1 MNRKRW
7 VIFGICASL
16 FLMSQFY
23 RVSSAIIAPDLSR
36 DLRLNSQE
44 LGLLGAIFF
53 YVFALV
59 QPPLGLLLDRVGA
72 RITMV
77 VLNSVAVMGAI
88 IFAHAGGLPSAVMGR
103 GMLGLGMAANLMG
116 TLKLFTKWFHLGK
129 FATIT
134 GLLLSMGAMGTL
146 AATSPLALLVQ
157 ALGWRESFYALACI
171 NVLFTICLWFF
182 VRDAPKDKSLPAS
195 IPLLRTRPPSAWASM
210 KALFTTWNY
219 WAISLSIFL
228 RYGTFASIQAL
239 WAGPFLMVY
248 LGLPAVTAGNL
259 LLMIS
264 VGFIVG
270 SPLGGMLSDRVL
282 KSRKRTLILA
292 LFIKA
297 AAILALAQWQG
308 TSRLHLL
315 ATVLFLMG
323 FFASFNQLSF
333 AHIMELM
340 PPDMPGTAMAG
351 INFFTMLGAGLFIH
365 GLGAVMQRMAPNL
378 SDGGE
383 AYRTA
388 FLICFAAIIMAL
400 GLYFTTRDSTVARE
414 NGSE

>member
-1 MNRKRW
+1 MTRRRW

-36 DLRLNSQE
+36 DLGLNSQE

-77 VLNSVAVMGAI
+77 VLNSMAVIGAI
-88 IFAHAGGLPSAVMGR
+88 IFAHAGGLPSAVIGR
-103 GMLGLGMAANLMG
+103 GLLGLGMAANLMG
-116 TLKLFTKWFHLGK
+116 TLKLFTKWFDLGK
-129 FATIT
+129 FATTT

-157 ALGWRESFYALACI
+157 ALGWRQAFYALACF
-171 NVLFTICLWFF
+171 NVFFTTCLWIF
-182 VRDAPKDKSLPAS
+182 VRDAPKDKCLPTNTPW
-195 IPLLRTRPPSAWASM
+195 IRTRPPSAWTSM

-228 RYGTFASIQAL
+228 RYGSFASIQAL

-248 LGLPAVTAGNL
+248 LGLSAVTAGNL

-264 VGFIVG
+264 VGFIIG
-270 SPLGGMLSDRVL
+270 SPLGGMLSDRIL

-297 AAILALAQWQG
+297 AAILTLAQWQG
-308 TSRLHLL
+308 TSHLHLL

-340 PPDMPGTAMAG
+340 PRDMSGTAMAG

-365 GLGAVMQRMAPNL
+365 GLGAVMQRTAPNL

-388 FLICFAAIIMAL
+388 FLICFAAILMAL
-400 GLYFTTRDSTVARE
+400 ALYFTTRDPTVARE
-414 NGSE
+414 NRSE

>member
-1 MNRKRW
+1 MHRRRW
-7 VIFGICASL
+7 VIFGVCASL

-36 DLRLNSQE
+36 DLGLNSQE

-59 QPPLGLLLDRVGA
+59 QPPLGLLLDRIGA
-72 RITMV
+72 RISMV
-77 VLNSVAVMGAI
+77 VLNSIAVLGAI
-88 IFAHAGGLPSAVMGR
+88 IFAHAGSLPGGVIGR
-103 GMLGLGMAANLMG
+103 GLLGLGMAANLMG
-116 TLKLFTKWFHLGK
+116 TLKLFTKWFQLGR

-134 GLLLSMGAMGTL
+134 GLLLSMGALGTL
-146 AATSPLALLVQ
+146 AATSPLALLIQ
-157 ALGWRESFYALACI
+157 ALGWRGAFYALACL
-171 NVLFTICLWFF
+171 NAVLTACLWFT
-182 VRDAPKDKSLPAS
+182 VRDTPLDERRPNTTPSNTPSPLPA
-195 IPLLRTRPPSAWASM
+195 WGSM

-228 RYGTFASIQAL
+228 RYGSFASIQAL
-239 WAGPFLMVY
+239 WAGPFLMVH

-264 VGFIVG
+264 AGFILG
-270 SPLGGMLSDRVL
+270 SPLGGIVSDRVL
-282 KSRKRTLILA
+282 KSRKRTLIIA
-292 LFIKA
+292 LFILA
-297 AAILALAQWQG
+297 AAIFTLAQWQG
-308 TSRLHLL
+308 TSHLVAL
-315 ATVLFLMG
+315 AAVLFLLG

-340 PPDMPGTAMAG
+340 PQEMSGTAMAG
-351 INFFTMLGAGLFIH
+351 INFFTMMGAGLFIH
-365 GLGAVMQRMAPNL
+365 ALGAVMQSMAPNL
-378 SDGGE
+378 SDGGG

-388 FLICFAAIIMAL
+388 FLICFAAILMAL
-400 GLYFTTRDSTVARE
+400 VFYFTTRDSTVARE

>member
-1 MNRKRW
+1 M
-7 VIFGICASL
+7 IFGNCASL

-36 DLRLNSQE
+36 DLGLNSQE

-72 RITMV
+72 RITML
-77 VLNSVAVMGAI
+77 VLNFIAVIGAT
-88 IFAHAGGLPSAVMGR
+88 IFAHAGGLPGGVIGR
-103 GMLGLGMAANLMG
+103 GLLGLGMAANLMG
-116 TLKLFTKWFHLGK
+116 TLKLFTKWFDLGK

-134 GLLLSMGAMGTL
+134 GLLLSMGALGTL

-157 ALGWRESFYALACI
+157 DLGWRGAFYALACLNAI
-171 NVLFTICLWFF
+171 LTTCLWIF
-182 VRDAPKDKSLPAS
+182 VRDTPRGKRLPS
-195 IPLLRTRPPSAWASM
+195 KIPLNRTNPLSARASM

-228 RYGTFASIQAL
+228 RYGSFASIQAL
-239 WAGPFLMVY
+239 WAGPFLMAH
-248 LGLPAVTAGNL
+248 LGLPALTAGNL

-264 VGFIVG
+264 AGFILG

-282 KSRKRTLILA
+282 KSRKRTLIFA
-292 LFIKA
+292 LLIKA
-297 AAILALAQWQG
+297 AAIFALVQWQG
-308 TSRLHLL
+308 TSHLL
-315 ATVLFLMG
+315 ALAAVLFLIG

-340 PPDMPGTAMAG
+340 PQEMSGTAMAG
-351 INFFTMLGAGLFIH
+351 INFFTMMGAGLFIH
-365 GLGAVMQRMAPNL
+365 ALGAVMQRMAPDL
-378 SDGGE
+378 PDSGE

-388 FLICFAAIIMAL
+388 FLICFAAIILAL
-400 GLYFTTRDSTVARE
+400 ALYFTTRDSAVARE

>member
-1 MNRKRW
+1 
-7 VIFGICASL
+7 
-16 FLMSQFY
+16 MSQFY

-36 DLRLNSQE
+36 DLGLNSQE

-72 RITMV
+72 RISMV
-77 VLNSVAVMGAI
+77 ALNFMAVIGGI
-88 IFAHAGGLPSAVMGR
+88 IFAHAGGLTGGVIGR
-103 GMLGLGMAANLMG
+103 GLLGLGMAANLMG
-116 TLKLFTKWFHLGK
+116 TLKLFTKWFDLNK

-134 GLLLSMGAMGTL
+134 GLLLSMGALGTL
-146 AATSPLALLVQ
+146 AATTPLALLAQ
-157 ALGWRESFYALACI
+157 ALGWRGSFYALAALNAFLATCFWI
-171 NVLFTICLWFF
+171 L
-182 VRDAPKDKSLPAS
+182 VRDTPLDKRLPS
-195 IPLLRTRPPSAWASM
+195 NTPLDRTRPPSAWASM

-219 WAISLSIFL
+219 WAISFSIFL
-228 RYGTFASIQAL
+228 RYGSFASIQAL

-264 VGFIVG
+264 AGFILG

-282 KSRKRTLILA
+282 KSRKRTLIFA
-292 LFIKA
+292 LFITA
-297 AAILALAQWQG
+297 AAIFTLAQWHGTSHLLALA
-308 TSRLHLL
+308 
-315 ATVLFLMG
+315 VILFLIG

-340 PPDMPGTAMAG
+340 PQEMSGTAMTG
-351 INFFTMLGAGLFIH
+351 INFFTMMGAGLFIH
-365 GLGAVMQRMAPNL
+365 SLGAVMQRTAPSL
-378 SDGGE
+378 SEGGE

-388 FLICFAAIIMAL
+388 FLICFAAILLAL
-400 GLYFTTRDSTVARE
+400 ALYFTTRDSPVARE